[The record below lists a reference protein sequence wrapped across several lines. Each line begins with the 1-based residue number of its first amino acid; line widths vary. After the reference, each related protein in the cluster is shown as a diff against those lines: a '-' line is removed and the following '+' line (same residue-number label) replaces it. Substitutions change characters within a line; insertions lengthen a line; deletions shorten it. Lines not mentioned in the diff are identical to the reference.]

1 MESQNES
8 NNKGKNT
15 FDKGNTTNIPTFAA
29 IKHQI
34 HKYVFYMRLNN
45 IKKAF
50 LVSAALLSTMSM
62 SAAERFVSFKQDEQ
76 LPNQP
81 SSSRRS

>member
-1 MESQNES
+1 MYRNRMESQNET

-34 HKYVFYMRLNN
+34 HKSD
-45 IKKAF
+45 I
-50 LVSAALLSTMSM
+50 LL
-62 SAAERFVSFKQDEQ
+62 
-76 LPNQP
+76 P
-81 SSSRRS
+81 